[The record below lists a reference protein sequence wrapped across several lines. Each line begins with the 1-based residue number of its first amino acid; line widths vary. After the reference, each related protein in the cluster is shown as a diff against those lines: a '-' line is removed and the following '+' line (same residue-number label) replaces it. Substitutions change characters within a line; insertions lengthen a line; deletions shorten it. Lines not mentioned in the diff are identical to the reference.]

1 MSICNTRGKDVTEE
15 EKQNLDVLID
25 RFKHH
30 YSELSRAQNS
40 VGYSSCTLFCQ
51 LEISEDDIKQNI
63 PAELRTGLFEK
74 PGTYDGICRFN
85 TTTDSAARM
94 SLRFNIPN
102 SVGGNVLEE
111 SAPSAY
117 PSKFKQVDFLLA
129 EELKE
134 FPFQDYQDLSNLM
147 GLKENFLGFLWS
159 SLSRFGTTLSSVKNA
174 KHAKE
179 VINHSSGLVG
189 KSYYGG
195 LPFKIGTSS
204 AMKWAMFPKQTHE
217 LKEDEKTT
225 TEVEKAAI
233 SYTSSLKQWMDDNK
247 DKGGAKWD
255 FVIQIAK
262 DGGNDDDFNIEYG
275 DAKWDETKSP
285 YVKVGTL
292 TIKSD
297 DQEISRD
304 TKLNQFF
311 HPNDTAEKSCPEY
324 NAVQFNPWNQL
335 QAHQPLGPFNR
346 ARKAIYPI
354 VSKMRRSYGNKEE
367 TPKLCPFLE
376 YK

>member
-1 MSICNTRGKDVTEE
+1 M
-15 EKQNLDVLID
+15 ID

-30 YSELSRAQNS
+30 YGELSRAQNS
-40 VGYSSCTLFCQ
+40 VGYSSCALFCQ
-51 LEISEDDIKQNI
+51 LEISEEDIKKNL
-63 PAELRTGLFEK
+63 PDEELRTGLFETS
-74 PGTYDGICRFN
+74 GTYDGVCRFN

-94 SLRFNIPN
+94 SLRLNIPQN
-102 SVGGNVLEE
+102 VGGNLLEE
-111 SAPSAY
+111 CAPSAY
-117 PSKFKQVDFLLA
+117 PNNKYKQIDLLLA

-134 FPFQDYQDLSNLM
+134 FPFHEYQDLSNLM
-147 GLKENFLGFLWS
+147 GLKENFVGFLWS
-159 SLSRFGTTLSSVKNA
+159 SLSRFGTTISSIMNA

-179 VINHSSGLVG
+179 VINHNTGLVA

-195 LPFKIGTSS
+195 LPFKIGKDS

-217 LKEDEKTT
+217 LSEDEKTT
-225 TEVEKAAI
+225 TEVEKSAI
-233 SYTSSLKQWMDDNK
+233 SYTSSLKKWMETNK

-262 DGGNDDDFNIEYG
+262 NTDGKDETNDDFNIEYG
-275 DAKWDETKSP
+275 DAKWDEMKSP

-297 DQEISRD
+297 QPISRD

-311 HPNDTAEKSCPEY
+311 HPNDTSEKSCPEY
-324 NAVQFNPWNQL
+324 NAIQFNPWNQL

-346 ARKAIYPI
+346 ARKAIYPV
-354 VSKMRRSYGNKEE
+354 VSKLRRSYGNKEE
-367 TPKLCPFLE
+367 IPKLCPFLE